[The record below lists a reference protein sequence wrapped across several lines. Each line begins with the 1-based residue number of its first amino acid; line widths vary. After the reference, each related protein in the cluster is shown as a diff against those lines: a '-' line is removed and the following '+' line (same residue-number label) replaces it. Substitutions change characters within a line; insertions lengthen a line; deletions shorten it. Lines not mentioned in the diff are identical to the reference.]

1 MIEAKCRRAI
11 ISIVKKETIKKH
23 VDRLKRATT
32 KRAPASKTTAAPVRK
47 TTPKRMS
54 VYANLANKHKL
65 KKDRQSREKAE
76 YLASLPKHPV
86 KRFFYRLHPKRVF
99 AFWFSKRGAIM
110 ALKIAGI
117 GILLLLILIGGL
129 FAYFRK
135 DLDQLRPE
143 QLAKRVQTTVTK
155 YYDRNGVLLWED
167 KGSGNYQ
174 LTVDSDKISDYLKK
188 ATIAIE
194 DRDFYKHHGISVSG
208 LARAFFSNASGGQV
222 QGGSTL
228 TQQLVKQVFFTLE
241 ESSNRG
247 IGGIPRKIKEMILAI
262 EVERMYNKEQIL
274 SLYIN
279 QSSYGGR
286 RNGAESGA
294 QTYFGKSVK
303 DLTIAEAALL
313 ASIPQNPSVFN
324 PYNVAGRKMLLSRQ
338 HTTIDYMHEQGY
350 ITAEQAK
357 EAKAYPIMD
366 NLKPET
372 DGLEGIKAPH
382 FVLMVRD
389 QLKKEFGD
397 ATVGRGGLT
406 VKTTLDWRIQ
416 EKLEAEM
423 KAFFDGGTPG
433 RNGISNGAA
442 TIEDVQTGQI
452 VALAGSRDFRY
463 PGFGQDNAAIGFI
476 QPGSTV
482 KAFDYAKLFENRGSN
497 QMNYGSGS
505 ILSDEN
511 IDKIY
516 GAKLRNWDN
525 QFKGSITV
533 RRSLALSRNIP
544 AVKAMYIAGNGAAQ
558 PTVQFIRDMGNT
570 HYCQQEE
577 NAGGYGLSAAIGAC
591 GNKQTEL
598 VNGYG
603 TFARMGVHKP
613 STSVLEVTNSQGDNL
628 KKWKDESKQITDPQV
643 AYIINDILTDQA
655 ASAGLHAP
663 GALIVP
669 GVKTAA
675 KTGTTDRDTKPKDL
689 WIMNYS
695 PALTMGMWLG
705 NSDTSNIRT
714 STSSLGMPVVRNV
727 LAFAHKD
734 VYAKEGKW
742 KPGDW
747 FTQPNGVQ
755 RVNNELYPSWWN
767 KKHGQTTEK
776 MKFDRVSKKK
786 ATSCTPPGAIEE
798 LEVIKVKDP
807 ITNKDSF
814 TAPEGY
820 KVDEEDD
827 VHKCDDAKP
836 AVSVSTSVKGSKV
849 EFTIIS
855 RNGTYALETIDI
867 AVDGQVV
874 KTASLSD
881 GGGRTEYSVEDLSGG
896 SHSVSVTIRDKA
908 YYTATGTATFTIG
921 SSRR

>member
-1 MIEAKCRRAI
+1 MIEAKCCRAI

-23 VDRLKRATT
+23 VDRLKQATT

-110 ALKIAGI
+110 ALKIVGV

-155 YYDRNGVLLWED
+155 YYDRNNTLLWED
-167 KGSGNYQ
+167 RGSGNYQ

-247 IGGIPRKIKEMILAI
+247 ISGIPRKIKEMILAI

-274 SLYIN
+274 ALYIN

-324 PYNVAGRKMLLSRQ
+324 PYNTGGHKMLLNRQ

-372 DGLEGIKAPH
+372 DGLEDIRAPH

-389 QLKKEFGD
+389 RLKKEFGD

-452 VALAGSRDFRY
+452 VALAGSRDFRH
-463 PGFGQDNAAIGFI
+463 PGFGQDNAAVGFI
-476 QPGSTV
+476 QPGSTI

-525 QFKGSITV
+525 KFKGSITI
-533 RRSLALSRNIP
+533 RHSLALSRNIP
-544 AVKAMYIAGNGAAQ
+544 AVKAMYIAGAQ
-558 PTVQFIRDMGNT
+558 PTLQFIRDMGNT
-570 HYCQQEE
+570 SYCQQEE

-591 GNKQTEL
+591 GNKQTDL
-598 VNGYG
+598 VNGYAS
-603 TFARMGVHKP
+603 FARMGVHKP
-613 STSVLEVTNSQGDNL
+613 SSSILEVTNSQGDNL
-628 KKWKDESKQITDPQV
+628 KKWKDESKQVADPQV
-643 AYIINDILTDQA
+643 AYIINDILGDLG
-655 ASAGLHAP
+655 ASQELH
-663 GALIVP
+663 GYGSLTVP

-695 PALTMGMWLG
+695 PALAMGMWLG

-742 KPGDW
+742 KPNDW
-747 FTQPNGVQ
+747 FTQPNGIQ

-767 KKHGQTTEK
+767 KKHGQTAEK

-786 ATSCTPPGAIEE
+786 ATSCTPPSAIEE

-827 VHKCDDAKP
+827 VHKCDDSKP
-836 AVSVSTSVKGSKV
+836 TASVSVSGNSRKTT
-849 EFTIIS
+849 FQIS
-855 RNGTYALETIDI
+855 ASNGKYGLETAEVVVNG
-867 AVDGQVV
+867 AVI
-874 KTASLSD
+874 KTISLS
-881 GGGRTEYSVEDLSGG
+881 ESGG
-896 SHSVSVTIRDKA
+896 SVEFSVTNLSKGTHTVTVTVRDKA
-908 YYTATGTATFTIG
+908 YYT
-921 SSRR
+921 SSSSQNFSLT